1 MCLLAQHPETLP
13 SLSFPFSGRSSY
25 CLSVR
30 AERSRSA
37 ATPPPPQ
44 VNLAPSTPALPHCLA
59 VLAKASLHLHM
70 LLPRNPRSLQSSL
83 PSAPPPEHSPG
94 PPDSQELMRLQVC
107 VGGYSI
113 QANLAYRSSTAAF
126 WGQILSSPTKHYM
139 NTGLNISS
147 LTSKQLTHHA

>member
-1 MCLLAQHPETLP
+1 MMCLLAQHPETLA
-13 SLSFPFSGRSSY
+13 SFPFSGRSSY
-25 CLSVR
+25 CLRVR
-30 AERSRSA
+30 AERSCSV

-70 LLPRNPRSLQSSL
+70 LLPQNPRSSIII
-83 PSAPPPEHSPG
+83 AITPPPEHSPG
-94 PPDSQELMRLQVC
+94 PPDSQELMRLQGC

-113 QANLAYRSSTAAF
+113 QANLACRSSTAAF
-126 WGQILSSPTKHYM
+126 WGQILSSPTRHYM